1 MKNRRFLLLLPALIP
16 LALKA
21 GYLRTAWR
29 TSPLDRKDWIFLA
42 AALLLALLRCKA
54 IREWISKPDWKGL
67 LPAGLSLL
75 FFVLFAVRP
84 VATLQIA
91 SAMIFFFSMLWVLG
105 GLRLFAGSLPLLGLS
120 LLACPSTT
128 YWSGFYLRAV
138 LGTGAVDGF
147 VFKLTIA
154 VILTT
159 FFLRAKSALRPQTLA
174 YLSGLGLLAILL
186 TVQTGQTP
194 YGQPFKPD
202 IRLLRAGEYIA
213 APIDPTP
220 QDLRFFQ
227 GSQLI
232 KTAYYGEHGELFY
245 LLSVEVTDNVHKI
258 HPTELCLKSGGTVIR
273 KLKEKTVSIGEGK
286 NLAVQEIEAVQPDGR
301 KYLIYTWY
309 TGPEWST
316 GNFIAFRKNWKPDEP
331 WASFQLSTA
340 ITDTPESA
348 EKRLNAFLK
357 VLLTGF
363 SYQA

>member
-1 MKNRRFLLLLPALIP
+1 MKPRRFVLLLPALVP

-21 GYLRTAWR
+21 RYLRTAWR
-29 TSPLDRKDWIFLA
+29 TSPLDQKDWIFLA
-42 AALLLALLRCKA
+42 VALLLALLRRKA
-54 IREWISKPDWKGL
+54 IREWISKPDWRGL

-91 SAMIFFFSMLWVLG
+91 SAMFFFFSMLWILG
-105 GLRLFAGSLPLLGLS
+105 GLRLFAGTLPLLGLS

-138 LGTGAVDGF
+138 LGTGAVDGYL
-147 VFKLTIA
+147 FKLAAAA
-154 VILTT
+154 VLTA
-159 FFLRAKSALRPQTLA
+159 FFVRTKSALRPQTLA
-174 YLSGLGLLAILL
+174 YLGSLGALAVLLTLQ
-186 TVQTGQTP
+186 TVQTP
-194 YGQPFKPD
+194 FGQPFRPD
-202 IRLLRAGEYIA
+202 LRLLRAGNYIA

-227 GSQLI
+227 GSRLV
-232 KTAYYGEHGELFY
+232 KNAYYGDHGEIFY
-245 LLSVEVTDNVHKI
+245 LLSVEVTDNVRKI

-273 KLKEKTVSIGEGK
+273 RLREKTVSIGEGK
-286 NLAVQEIEAVQPDGR
+286 NLAVQEIEAVQPDGK

-316 GNFIAFRKNWKPDEP
+316 GNFIAFRKSWKPNEL
-331 WASFQLSTA
+331 WASFQLSTG

-348 EKRLNAFLK
+348 EKRLNTFLTI
-357 VLLTGF
+357 L
-363 SYQA
+363 

>member
-1 MKNRRFLLLLPALIP
+1 MKGKRFFLLLPALIP

-29 TSPLDRKDWIFLA
+29 TSPLDRKDWIFVA
-42 AALLLALLRCKA
+42 AALLLALLRRKA

-75 FFVLFAVRP
+75 FFVFFAIKP
-84 VATLQIA
+84 IAALQIA
-91 SAMIFFFSMLWVLG
+91 SAMFFFFSILWVLG

-147 VFKLTIA
+147 LFKLA
-154 VILTT
+154 AAAILTA
-159 FFLRAKSALRPQTLA
+159 FSLRAKQSLRPQTLA
-174 YLSGLGLLAILL
+174 YLGTLGLLAVLL
-186 TVQTGQTP
+186 TVQTGQVP
-194 YGQPFKPD
+194 YGQPFRPD
-202 IRLLRAGEYIA
+202 LRLLRAGDYIA

-227 GSQLI
+227 GSRLV
-232 KTAYYGEHGELFY
+232 KNAYYGEDGELFY
-245 LLSVEVTDNVHKI
+245 LLSVEVTDNVRKI
-258 HPTELCLKSGGTVIR
+258 HPTELCLKSGGSVIR
-273 KLKEKTVSIGEGK
+273 KQREKNISIGDSK
-286 NLAVQEIEAVQPDGR
+286 TLAVQEIEAVQPDGR

-316 GNFIAFRKNWKPDEP
+316 GNFIAFRKNWKPDES
-331 WASFQLSTA
+331 WQSFQLSTG

-348 EKRLNAFLK
+348 EKRLNAFLE
-357 VLLTGF
+357 VLLNGF
-363 SYQA
+363 P